1 MYRRL
6 LLAACGFVAA
16 LSVATVTHAAS
27 HPPIFAPPVP
37 VDAYPNAGPGTIGDV
52 DSDGNPDLVTLAGTS
67 DGAIAV
73 QLGNGDGTFQSKRLY
88 SGGPGCVGIGKV
100 TIADLTGDGTPDL
113 AVACLFPNSVEVLPG
128 PLPEPR
134 LPDFPEDVPGTVLYA
149 TGDQPMALL
158 VGHLD
163 GPGDP
168 DLVVANGDGTVSVLL
183 ADGNGGFQP
192 KVDYPAGGGMPSPGL
207 ALGDV
212 DGNGHLDVVVA
223 NQQANT
229 VSVLLGSGD
238 GTFQPATS
246 FGDPFSPLFYPT
258 ALALGD
264 LDGDGDLDL
273 VVGQWSGLG
282 LTVFL
287 GNGDGTFVALS
298 PLLLPFE
305 VREQSVVVTE
315 IDDLNFDG
323 NADVVVGLAS
333 TGAPGDVDYLG
344 VLVGVG
350 GGTFSELADYPLGI
364 APGAF
369 PAGAAV
375 GDLNLDGR
383 PDLAV
388 SVEGLWTLLNTM
400 GPQTPPG
407 STVVVVP
414 VDSQTGDTPV
424 TITFTDVSAAGQTT
438 LESFDT
444 EPRQFYLATTATF
457 AIAEVCFSYAAPPAP
472 TIILYDAG
480 AGIWTAPPQSDT
492 GNAVCVDVVNPLPA
506 NAWAL
511 VQTSGPQTPAGQDVS
526 VNPIDPTTG
535 TTPVTITFADVT
547 AAGETTVTSSSTG
560 PAMPSGFELA
570 SVYYELTT
578 TALFS
583 GSVEVCFPYTQ
594 PRPPDPQILHWD
606 GAQWIVEPI
615 TRDTG
620 TEVCAEVTSFSPFVL
635 VIPASGQDTTAP
647 TIACGSAD
655 ADWHADNVSIAC
667 TAGDNGSGLAD
678 PAEAAFSLLTSV
690 AAGDEDGN
698 ASTGTHQVC
707 DLAGNCVTAGPVTG
721 NKIDRRAPAL
731 SLPADITVDAT
742 SPAGATVVFS
752 ATATDGGDPNPR
764 VTCTPASESTFAV
777 GTTTVT
783 CTATDHVANQ
793 AEGSFAVTVLEP
805 PGVPTCDGKVATI
818 VGAPGPTEIRGTLG
832 NDVIV
837 DLDGNTIVRGRGG
850 NDTVCTGTGNDQVY
864 LGAGA
869 DRVIDTGGTN
879 TIEGGAG
886 PDIITAGNGADAIH
900 AGAGADT
907 IVDTGGDN
915 TVDGAAGND
924 AITTGAGDDHV
935 EGGIGNDTVDA
946 GGGDNAV
953 NGQAG
958 NDTITT
964 GAGDDTID
972 GGAGRDTC
980 SPGSGQNVVSRCEP

>member
-1 MYRRL
+1 M
-6 LLAACGFVAA
+6 
-16 LSVATVTHAAS
+16 
-27 HPPIFAPPVP
+27 
-37 VDAYPNAGPGTIGDV
+37 
-52 DSDGNPDLVTLAGTS
+52 
-67 DGAIAV
+67 
-73 QLGNGDGTFQSKRLY
+73 
-88 SGGPGCVGIGKV
+88 
-100 TIADLTGDGTPDL
+100 
-113 AVACLFPNSVEVLPG
+113 
-128 PLPEPR
+128 
-134 LPDFPEDVPGTVLYA
+134 
-149 TGDQPMALL
+149 
-158 VGHLD
+158 GHLD

-192 KVDYPAGGGMPSPGL
+192 KVDYPAGGGMPSTGL

-547 AAGETTVTSSSTG
+547 ARRRDDGDVVQHRPRHAERVRARLRVLRAHDDRAVLRLRRGLLPLHPAAST
-560 PAMPSGFELA
+560 
-570 SVYYELTT
+570 
-578 TALFS
+578 
-583 GSVEVCFPYTQ
+583 
-594 PRPPDPQILHWD
+594 
-606 GAQWIVEPI
+606 
-615 TRDTG
+615 
-620 TEVCAEVTSFSPFVL
+620 
-635 VIPASGQDTTAP
+635 
-647 TIACGSAD
+647 GSAD
-655 ADWHADNVSIAC
+655 LALGRGSVDRRADHAGHRHRGLRRGHVVLAVRPGHSRLRPGHDRADDRVRVGRRRLARGQRLDRLHR
-667 TAGDNGSGLAD
+667 GDDGSGLAD

-721 NKIDRRAPAL
+721 NKIDRKAPAL

-764 VTCTPASESTFAV
+764 VTCTPASESTFAI

-793 AEGSFAVTVLEP
+793 AEGSFTVTVLEP

-850 NDTVCTGTGNDQVY
+850 NDTVCTGTGNDQVF

-886 PDIITAGNGADAIH
+886 PDTSTAARCRRDPRRRGCRHDRRHGWRQH
-900 AGAGADT
+900 RRRRR
-907 IVDTGGDN
+907 
-915 TVDGAAGND
+915 
-924 AITTGAGDDHV
+924 
-935 EGGIGNDTVDA
+935 
-946 GGGDNAV
+946 
-953 NGQAG
+953 GQRHHHHRRRQRPRRRHRQRHRG
-958 NDTITT
+958 C
-964 GAGDDTID
+964 
-972 GGAGRDTC
+972 GR
-980 SPGSGQNVVSRCEP
+980 GRQRRQRSGRQRHNHHRCRRRHDRRRRRP